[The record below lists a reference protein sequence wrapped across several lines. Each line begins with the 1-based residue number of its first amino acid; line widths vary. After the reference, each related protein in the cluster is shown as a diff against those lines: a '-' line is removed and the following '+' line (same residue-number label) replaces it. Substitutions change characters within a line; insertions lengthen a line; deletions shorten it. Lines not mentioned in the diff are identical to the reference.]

1 MDMHAHHHHG
11 SHPPAEPASP
21 KDLKDPVCGM
31 TVTEQSEHK
40 LTHEGRPYYFCSA
53 KCQGKFAANPLQYL
67 VSTAIPCIY
76 CTRGHRARAG
86 RHHLHLPYAPRGAAG
101 SSWNLSQVRHDIG
114 ANHSSGRGRQP

>member
-40 LTHEGRPYYFCSA
+40 LTHEGLA
-53 KCQGKFAANPLQYL
+53 VPL
-67 VSTAIPCIY
+67 
-76 CTRGHRARAG
+76 RGC
-86 RHHLHLPYAPRGAAG
+86 
-101 SSWNLSQVRHDIG
+101 
-114 ANHSSGRGRQP
+114 